1 MNRWILGIG
10 TLVLAGCAAV
20 MAPPSSDITTPGG
33 RESLKMSG
41 TITVEVRNPQGEVRY
56 VTTVPNNI
64 PNTAETAL
72 RDCFGG
78 TGTPTCT
85 PVQNFKYHGIG
96 TSSQAVAE
104 TDTGCITELT
114 TQYQTDNTRA
124 TGTQT
129 NGGADIY
136 RTVATNTVDASVT
149 INEFCLMSQAATGG
163 GTVWTRA
170 LIGPVSL
177 VSSETITTTYNVT
190 FN

>member
-1 MNRWILGIG
+1 MKRSWIAAL
-10 TLVLAGCAAV
+10 LLAGCATVQPISVPAPLSGQHEAV
-20 MAPPSSDITTPGG
+20 
-33 RESLKMSG
+33 RLVG
-41 TITVEVRNPQGEVRY
+41 TIDVVVYDAQGNRKYEQ
-56 VTTVPNNI
+56 TVPNNI

-78 TGTPTCT
+78 TGTPVCT
-85 PVQNFKYHGIG
+85 VIQNMKFHGIG
-96 TSSQAVAE
+96 SSSQAVAE
-104 TDTGCITELT
+104 GDTGCVTEFT
-114 TQYQTDNTRA
+114 TQYVTDNTRA

-136 RTVATNTVDASVT
+136 RTVATNTVDATVT
-149 INEFCLMSQAATGG
+149 VNEFCLMSQAATGG

-177 VSSETITTTYNVT
+177 NASDTIQTTYNLT